1 MTLEQLWSTLE
12 AWPLAAHIGE
22 TWWFPLLE
30 SLHVLT
36 VALVVGSILMLDLRL
51 LGLAARNQ
59 PVRRLAREILG
70 WTWATFA
77 LALITGVGMF
87 ITRASH
93 YAANPAFQIKIVLLL
108 LAALNVLAFHR
119 LTARGIDRWDTA
131 TTLPRP
137 ARFAGGC
144 SLALWIAVMLAG
156 RWIGHLS

>member
-1 MTLEQLWSTLE
+1 MRLQDLWSALE

-36 VALVVGSILMLDLRL
+36 AALVVGSILMLDLRL
-51 LGLAARNQ
+51 LGLMASHE
-59 PVRRLAREILG
+59 PVRRMARELLG
-70 WTWATFA
+70 WTWAAFGVA
-77 LALITGVGMF
+77 LLTGAGMF

-93 YAANPAFQIKIVLLL
+93 YAANTAFQIKVALLL
-108 LAALNVLAFHR
+108 LAGLNVLVFHR
-119 LTARGIDRWDTA
+119 ITARGIEHWETA
-131 TTLPRP
+131 ATLPAP
-137 ARFAGGC
+137 ARLAGAG